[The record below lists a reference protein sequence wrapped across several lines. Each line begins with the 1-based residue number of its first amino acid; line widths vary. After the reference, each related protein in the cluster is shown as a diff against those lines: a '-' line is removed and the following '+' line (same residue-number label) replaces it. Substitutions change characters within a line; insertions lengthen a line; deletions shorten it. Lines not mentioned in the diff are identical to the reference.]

1 MIHTGSI
8 KDTLCECQPTVF
20 FGVPRVWEKFREA
33 LKAKAKTGFV
43 GSLIQMGKDWNKQKY
58 LAAEFGNPP
67 PGGCLAPA
75 LGRKAATV
83 VKGALGFERCHTFCT
98 GAAPISRDVL
108 EYFGSLDINV
118 LELFGMSEV
127 TGPSNCSIAS
137 HFRIGKCGRQLPGTE
152 TAITEEDG
160 EVIFRGRHVMMG
172 YMYNEKATKETIDS
186 EGWLHSGDIGTN
198 EEGYLKITGRKKE
211 ILITAA
217 GENVAPVLLEDEI
230 KKQLPCVSNAMVI
243 GDRKK
248 YLTVFLCLKTKMNEE
263 DGTPLEW
270 LVGES
275 ELFGCDTVQDAKSS
289 PEYKANLDAGL
300 ARANKN
306 AISRAQNVQKWAILP
321 RDFTQEGGEL
331 TPTMKLRRKVVL
343 EMYPDVVAQLYN

>member
-1 MIHTGSI
+1 MIST
-8 KDTLCECQPTVF
+8 Q
-20 FGVPRVWEKFREA
+20 
-33 LKAKAKTGFV
+33 
-43 GSLIQMGKDWNKQKY
+43 
-58 LAAEFGNPP
+58 
-67 PGGCLAPA
+67 
-75 LGRKAATV
+75 
-83 VKGALGFERCHTFCT
+83 
-98 GAAPISRDVL
+98 APITTDL
-108 EYFGSLDINV
+108 LKYFGSLDVNI

-127 TGPSNCSIAS
+127 TGPTNMSTKED
-137 HFRIGKCGRQLPGTE
+137 FRVGKCGLQIPGTE
-152 TAITEEDG
+152 TKCAEGTS

-172 YMYNEKATKETIDS
+172 YMYNQEATDKTIDAD
-186 EGWLHSGDIGTN
+186 GWLHSGDVGSID
-198 EEGYLKITGRKKE
+198 EDGYLKITGRKKE

-289 PEYKANLDAGL
+289 PEYKAHLDAGL
-300 ARANKN
+300 TRANKN

-321 RDFTQEGGEL
+321 RDFTQENGEL

>member
-1 MIHTGSI
+1 MG
-8 KDTLCECQPTVF
+8 
-20 FGVPRVWEKFREA
+20 
-33 LKAKAKTGFV
+33 
-43 GSLIQMGKDWNKQKY
+43 IQMGKDWNKQKY
-58 LAAEFGNPP
+58 LAAEFGEAP

-108 EYFGSLDINV
+108 EDFGSLDINV
-118 LELFGMSEV
+118 LELF
-127 TGPSNCSIAS
+127 
-137 HFRIGKCGRQLPGTE
+137 GKCGRQLPGTE
-152 TAITEEDG
+152 TAIAKEDG

-172 YMYNEKATKETIDS
+172 YMYNEKATKETIDE

-263 DGTPLEW
+263 DGTPLDV
-270 LVGES
+270 LAADS
-275 ELFGCDTVQDAKSS
+275 KLFDCATVSDAKTS
-289 PEYKANLDAGL
+289 PEYKAHLDAGL
-300 ARANKN
+300 TRANKN

-321 RDFTQEGGEL
+321 RDFTQENGEL

>member
-1 MIHTGSI
+1 
-8 KDTLCECQPTVF
+8 
-20 FGVPRVWEKFREA
+20 
-33 LKAKAKTGFV
+33 
-43 GSLIQMGKDWNKQKY
+43 
-58 LAAEFGNPP
+58 
-67 PGGCLAPA
+67 
-75 LGRKAATV
+75 
-83 VKGALGFERCHTFCT
+83 
-98 GAAPISRDVL
+98 
-108 EYFGSLDINV
+108 
-118 LELFGMSEV
+118 
-127 TGPSNCSIAS
+127 
-137 HFRIGKCGRQLPGTE
+137 
-152 TAITEEDG
+152 
-160 EVIFRGRHVMMG
+160 MMG

-263 DGTPLEW
+263 DGTPLDG
-270 LVGES
+270 LVADS
-275 ELFGCDTVQDAKSS
+275 KLFDCATVSDAKRS
-289 PEYKANLDAGL
+289 PEYKKHLDEGL
-300 ARANKN
+300 TRANKN

-321 RDFTQEGGEL
+321 RDFTQENGEL

-343 EMYPDVVAQLYN
+343 EMYPDVVGQLYN